1 MSFLTVSPA
10 PTNKAPPVVVMP
22 PAEARVVTPTT
33 ESPAPTITL
42 LLAVTTPMASTLVT
56 SS

>member
-1 MSFLTVSPA
+1 M
-10 PTNKAPPVVVMP
+10 VVIP

-33 ESPAPTITL
+33 DKPAPTMTL
-42 LLAVTTPMASTLVT
+42 LLAVTTPMASTFVT